1 MNFER
6 SAFFAGVRSSLF
18 AGRLTSKQV
27 DGMDAILDEWER
39 QGLSDTRWLA
49 YMLATA
55 YHETAK
61 TMEPIVEY
69 GGRKY
74 FDKYDTGRL
83 ARDLGNTPA
92 ADGDGYKYRGRGL
105 VQITGRRN
113 YDMFGIADNPD
124 AALDLKTAIKI
135 MFTGM
140 TAGTFTGKKLSDYFS
155 GGKTDW
161 VNARRIING
170 TDKAK
175 MIAGYAQKFHAAIEA
190 AKD

>member
-1 MNFER
+1 MDR
-6 SAFFAGVRSSLF
+6 SAFFASVRSSLF
-18 AGRLTSKQV
+18 GGRLTSKQV
-27 DGMDAILDEWER
+27 DGMEAILEEWER
-39 QGLSDTRWLA
+39 QGLNDKRWLA

-74 FDKYDTGRL
+74 FDKYDTGKL
-83 ARDLGNTPA
+83 ARDLGNTPQ

-140 TAGTFTGKKLSDYFS
+140 TAGTFTSKKLSDYFS
-155 GGKTDW
+155 GAKADW

-175 MIAGYAQKFHAAIEA
+175 TIAGYAQKFHTALTA
-190 AKD
+190 

>member
-1 MNFER
+1 MER
-6 SAFFAGVRSSLF
+6 SAFFAAVRSSLF
-18 AGRLTSKQV
+18 GGRFASSQVAGI
-27 DGMDAILDEWER
+27 DAILDEWAA
-39 QGLSDTRWLA
+39 QGMTDSRWLA

-55 YHETAK
+55 YHETAR

-83 ARDLGNTPA
+83 ARDLGNTPT
-92 ADGDGYKYRGRGL
+92 ADGDGFKYRGRGL

-140 TAGTFTGKKLSDYFS
+140 TAGTFTGKKLSDYF
-155 GGKTDW
+155 KADKADW

-175 MIAGYAQKFHAAIEA
+175 LIAGYAQKFHAAIEA
-190 AKD
+190 AEA

>member
-1 MNFER
+1 MDRKKFYD
-6 SAFFAGVRSSLF
+6 GVRSALF
-18 AGRLTSKQV
+18 AGALGKGQV
-27 DGMDAILDEWER
+27 EGMDAILDEWER
-39 QGLSDTRWLA
+39 QGLNDTRWLA

-55 YHETAK
+55 YHETAR

-74 FDKYDTGRL
+74 FDKYDTGKL
-83 ARDLGNTPA
+83 ARDLGNTPE

-113 YDMFGIADNPD
+113 YDMFGIADKPD
-124 AALDLKTAIKI
+124 EALNLKTAIKI

-140 TAGTFTGKKLSDYFS
+140 TAGTFTGKKLSDYF
-155 GGKTDW
+155 GGTKADW

-170 TDKAK
+170 TDEAK
-175 MIAGYAQKFHAAIEA
+175 RIAAYAQRFHAAIEA
-190 AKD
+190 ARA